1 MQEEHEVKAKRSI
14 SGRILFNTDLMMI
27 CLAVVFVVLMTR
39 SMKSLTDSVLSDVLP
54 SMTKTASQNLEGNLH
69 MLSDRIFMIGE
80 NEAITDPGGSQ
91 EGKLSVLENA
101 QSGIEFAWLGLYNA
115 EGSLYLGDEKCP
127 ASLKERKLF
136 PLLQETQNM
145 VIDDIFENGD
155 VLELAVGLPIFN
167 TEGELNYY
175 LVGSYNYDILS
186 DVLSSINI
194 SANGEAFIVNA
205 DGRIMGHRNT
215 DLVREQTDMAEYVG
229 TDVIENKVVSGETG
243 IMTYEYKKD
252 TELIS
257 YVPIN
262 GTDWYLAIIVPRS
275 DFMGPANDSI
285 LLGIYITL
293 GILLVAGIYTVAYA
307 SRIKNSLKGVT
318 NRIELLANGDLK
330 TPTKISRTKDET
342 QVLSAS
348 LSNTVNSI
356 NGYISELSKIL
367 SSISE
372 GDFDVSVEGEF
383 HGDFVIMKESLNSI
397 IVSLSQ
403 MLMSVQDSSK
413 QVLETAGIVSESAVQ
428 VHTGSSEQS
437 SSLMVLTKETKAIE
451 ENISEVD
458 NNTRMAGELMEK
470 AKTSMDAGDA
480 NMKNLLK
487 AMEDINNNSLEIT
500 KVNRILENIAAQTN
514 MLALNA
520 SVEASR
526 AGEFGKG
533 FAVVASEV
541 RELAAQSTDSAKHAS
556 EVINSSL
563 KAIENGVIY
572 AKQAAE
578 SFDDINEVTS
588 KMTDITKRLE
598 ESVSVQKESLANMSD
613 QIAQISNVAQRNL
626 DSSYESTTASQKL
639 HKQAEGLQNI
649 SGQFRLRRDK

>member
-1 MQEEHEVKAKRSI
+1 MKAKRSI

-27 CLAVVFVVLMTR
+27 CLAVIFVVLMAS
-39 SMKSLTDSVLSDVLP
+39 SMRSLTDSVLSDVLP

-69 MLSDRIFMIGE
+69 MLSDRIFVIGE
-80 NEAITDPGGSQ
+80 NEAIVNPASSQ
-91 EGKLSVLENA
+91 EEKQAVLDNA
-101 QSGIEFAWLGLYNA
+101 QAGIEFSWLGLYDA
-115 EGSLYLGDEKCP
+115 EGKLYQGDAKCP
-127 ASLKERKLF
+127 ETLTERKLF

-145 VIDDIFENGD
+145 VIDDIYENGD
-155 VLELAVGLPIFN
+155 VLELAVGLPI
-167 TEGELNYY
+167 LNADSQLIYY

-194 SANGEAFIVNA
+194 SANGEAFIVNTQ
-205 DGRIMGHRNT
+205 GRIMGHRNT
-215 DLVREQTDMAEYVG
+215 DLVRAQADLAEYVG
-229 TDVIENKVVSGETG
+229 VEKIEKKVVSGETG
-243 IMTYEYKKD
+243 VMTYENKKD
-252 TELIS
+252 TRLIGYAS
-257 YVPIN
+257 IN
-262 GTDWYLAIIVPRS
+262 GTDWFLAIIVPRD

-285 LLGIYITL
+285 MLGIYITL
-293 GILLVAGIYTVAYA
+293 GTLFAAGIYTITYA
-307 SRIKNSLKGVT
+307 SKIKNSLKGVT
-318 NRIELLANGDLK
+318 SRIELLANGDLK
-330 TPTKISRTKDET
+330 TPTKISRSKDET

-348 LSNTVNSI
+348 LSHTVESI

-367 SSISE
+367 SSISQ
-372 GDFDVSVEGEF
+372 GDFDVSVEGDF
-383 HGDFVIMKESLNSI
+383 NGDFVIMKESLNSI
-397 IVSLSQ
+397 INSLSQ

-413 QVLETAGIVSESAVQ
+413 AVLETAGIVSESAVL

-437 SSLMVLTKETKAIE
+437 DSLMVLTEETRAIE
-451 ENISEVD
+451 ENISEV
-458 NNTRMAGELMEK
+458 NHNTRVAGELMEK
-470 AKTSMDAGDA
+470 AKASMDTGDA

-533 FAVVASEV
+533 FAVVAAEV
-541 RELAAQSTDSAKHAS
+541 RELAAQSTESAKHAS
-556 EVINSSL
+556 EVIDSSL

-578 SFDDINEVTS
+578 TFDDINEVTN
-588 KMTDITKRLE
+588 KMTDITKQLE
-598 ESVSVQKESLANMSD
+598 ESVSVQKESLENMAE
-613 QIAQISNVAQRNL
+613 QIGQISNVAQRNL
-626 DSSYESTTASQKL
+626 KSSYESTTASQKL

-649 SGQFRLRRDK
+649 SGQFRLRRDR

>member
-167 TEGELNYY
+167 TKGELNYY
-175 LVGSYNYDILS
+175 LVGSYNYDILN

-243 IMTYEYKKD
+243 IMAYEYKKD

-330 TPTKISRTKDET
+330 TPTKISRAKDET

-348 LSNTVNSI
+348 LSNTVDSI

-413 QVLETAGIVSESAVQ
+413 EVLETAGIVSESAVQ

-437 SSLMVLTKETKAIE
+437 SSLMVLTEETKAIE
-451 ENISEVD
+451 GNISEVD
-458 NNTRMAGELMEK
+458 NNTRMAGELMAK
-470 AKTSMDAGDA
+470 AKASMDAGDA

-500 KVNRILENIAAQTN
+500 KVNRILETIAAQTN

>member
-1 MQEEHEVKAKRSI
+1 MKAKRSI

-27 CLAVVFVVLMTR
+27 CLAVIFVVLMAS
-39 SMKSLTDSVLSDVLP
+39 SMRSLTDSVLSDVLP

-69 MLSDRIFMIGE
+69 MLSDRIFVIGE
-80 NEAITDPGGSQ
+80 NEAIVNPASSQ
-91 EGKLSVLENA
+91 EEKQAVLDNA
-101 QSGIEFAWLGLYNA
+101 QAGIEFSWLGLYDA
-115 EGSLYLGDEKCP
+115 EGKLYQGDAKCP
-127 ASLKERKLF
+127 ETLAERKLF

-145 VIDDIFENGD
+145 VIDDIYENGD
-155 VLELAVGLPIFN
+155 ALELAVGLPI
-167 TEGELNYY
+167 LNADSQLIYY

-194 SANGEAFIVNA
+194 SANGEAFIVNTQ
-205 DGRIMGHRNT
+205 GRIMGHRNT
-215 DLVREQTDMAEYVG
+215 DLVRAQADLAEYVG
-229 TDVIENKVVSGETG
+229 VEKIEKKVVSGETG
-243 IMTYEYKKD
+243 VMTYENKKD
-252 TELIS
+252 TRLIGYAS
-257 YVPIN
+257 IN
-262 GTDWYLAIIVPRS
+262 GTDWFLAIIVPRD

-285 LLGIYITL
+285 MLGIYITL
-293 GILLVAGIYTVAYA
+293 GTLFAAGIYTITYA
-307 SRIKNSLKGVT
+307 SKIKNSLKGVT
-318 NRIELLANGDLK
+318 SRIELLANGDLK
-330 TPTKISRTKDET
+330 TPTKISRSKDET

-348 LSNTVNSI
+348 LSHTVESI

-367 SSISE
+367 SSISQ
-372 GDFDVSVEGEF
+372 GDFDVSVEGDF
-383 HGDFVIMKESLNSI
+383 NGDFVIMKESLNSI
-397 IVSLSQ
+397 INSLSK

-413 QVLETAGIVSESAVQ
+413 AVLETAGIVSESAVL

-437 SSLMVLTKETKAIE
+437 DSLMVLTEETRAIE
-451 ENISEVD
+451 ENISEV
-458 NNTRMAGELMEK
+458 NHNTRVAGELMEK
-470 AKTSMDAGDA
+470 AKASMDTGDA

-533 FAVVASEV
+533 FAVVAAEV
-541 RELAAQSTDSAKHAS
+541 RELAAQSTESAKHAS
-556 EVINSSL
+556 EVIDSSL

-578 SFDDINEVTS
+578 SFDDINEVTN
-588 KMTDITKRLE
+588 KMTDITKQLE
-598 ESVSVQKESLANMSD
+598 ESVSVQKESLENMAE
-613 QIAQISNVAQRNL
+613 QIGQISNVAQRNL
-626 DSSYESTTASQKL
+626 NSSYESTTASQKL

-649 SGQFRLRRDK
+649 SGQFRLRRDR

>member
-80 NEAITDPGGSQ
+80 NEAITDPGSSQ

-437 SSLMVLTKETKAIE
+437 SSLMVLTEETKAIE

>member
-437 SSLMVLTKETKAIE
+437 SSLMVLTEETKAIE

>member
-167 TEGELNYY
+167 TKGELNYY
-175 LVGSYNYDILS
+175 LVGSYNYDILN

-243 IMTYEYKKD
+243 IMAYEYKKD

-318 NRIELLANGDLK
+318 NRIDLLANGDLK
-330 TPTKISRTKDET
+330 TPTKISRAKDET

-348 LSNTVNSI
+348 LSNTVDSI

-413 QVLETAGIVSESAVQ
+413 EVLETAGIVSESAVQ

-437 SSLMVLTKETKAIE
+437 SSLMVLTEETKAIE
-451 ENISEVD
+451 GNISEVD
-458 NNTRMAGELMEK
+458 NNTRMAGELMAK
-470 AKTSMDAGDA
+470 AKASMDAGDA

-500 KVNRILENIAAQTN
+500 KVNRILETIAAQTN